1 MKRAGIL
8 FLSAFVAA
16 LILVSCS
23 KVRRKPGW
31 EFAPQMYEPVAY
43 NPDQPNAAFADG
55 RTAQL
60 PPEGTVRAKETFYFP
75 YSKDDSGFVAA
86 GRAFVTNPIA
96 RTEATLAGAAA
107 RRSREPQG
115 RALRRADHRLG
126 LRSEEHT
133 SELQSLM
140 RISYAVFCL
149 KKKKQT

>member
-96 RTEATLAGAAA
+96 RTEATLAEGKALYSSYCSHCHGAKG
-107 RRSREPQG
+107 QG
-115 RALRRADHRLG
+115 DGGVIVNGNYTAPPPHRT
-126 LRSEEHT
+126 EEHT
-133 SELQSLM
+133 SE
-140 RISYAVFCL
+140 
-149 KKKKQT
+149 